1 MAISKQVLDQLLGD
15 RDPNEVFSKD
25 GLLDDLKKAL
35 AERILNSELDE
46 HLENEH
52 GSGKVNRRNGTS
64 PKTVQT
70 ESSKVPLDIPRD
82 RAGTF
87 DPQLI
92 ARYQR
97 RFPGFDEK
105 IISMY
110 ARGMT
115 VREIQGH
122 LEDIYGVD
130 ASPALISRITDTV
143 MDAVKEWQARP
154 LEACYPLIFF
164 DAIRVKIRDEG
175 FVRNKAVYVA
185 LGIQPDGTKEVLGIW
200 IEQTEGAKFWMRVMT
215 ELKNRGVA
223 DILIAVVDGLKGFPD
238 AITAVFPKTVV
249 QTCIVHLIRASMSFA
264 SWKDRKDV
272 ARELRAVYRA
282 ADEKAALDALSAFE
296 DGEWG
301 RKYPPIAQSWRRAW
315 ENVVPFFAFPEA
327 VRRIIY
333 TTNAIEALNSK
344 LRRAVRTRGHF
355 PNDDAALKLLY
366 LVLSNAAEDWKRP
379 PREWVEAKNQFAIL
393 FEERFQSV

>member
-1 MAISKQVLDQLLGD
+1 MAISKHVLDELLGD

-52 GSGKVNRRNGTS
+52 GSGKRNRRNGTS

-92 ARYQR
+92 AKYQR
-97 RFPGFDEK
+97 RFPGFDDK

-115 VREIQGH
+115 TREIRGH

-130 ASPALISRITDTV
+130 VSPGLISRITDTV

-175 FVRNKAVYVA
+175 FVRNKAVYIA

-215 ELKNRGVA
+215 ELKNRGIA

-238 AITAVFPKTVV
+238 AITAVFPKAVV

-264 SWKDRKDV
+264 SWKDRKEV

-296 DGEWG
+296 DSEWG

-315 ENVVPFFAFPEA
+315 ENVIPFFAFPEA
-327 VRRIIY
+327 VRRIIS

-355 PNDDAALKLLY
+355 PNDDAAMKLLY